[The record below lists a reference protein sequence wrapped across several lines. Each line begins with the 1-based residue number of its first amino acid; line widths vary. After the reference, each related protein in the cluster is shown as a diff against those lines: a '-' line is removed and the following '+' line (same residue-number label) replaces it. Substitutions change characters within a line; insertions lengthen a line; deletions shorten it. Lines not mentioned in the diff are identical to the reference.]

1 MRESESERR
10 PASTWV
16 GGAWTIRVRE
26 EQGQR
31 SSHRK
36 VERKPLG
43 AEGHKTAK
51 MRGEKKEKQRKQT
64 ALKREKKWQKKNP
77 DSFCA
82 SRFYE

>member
-1 MRESESERR
+1 ML
-10 PASTWV
+10 
-16 GGAWTIRVRE
+16 VRK

-43 AEGHKTAK
+43 VEGHKRAK
-51 MRGEKKEKQRKQT
+51 IREEKKEKERKQT
-64 ALKREKKWQKKNP
+64 ALKKEKNSIKNP
-77 DSFCA
+77 NSLSA